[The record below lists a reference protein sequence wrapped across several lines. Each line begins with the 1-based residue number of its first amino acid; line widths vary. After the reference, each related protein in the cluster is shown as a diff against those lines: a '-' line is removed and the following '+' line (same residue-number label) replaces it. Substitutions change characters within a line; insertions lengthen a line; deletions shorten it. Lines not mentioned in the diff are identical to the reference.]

1 MESEKRHIKSGV
13 DYERYFQK
21 ADGNNDLI
29 KRHSTLQDTITFLP
43 DAIIKTYKQTALIA
57 PLFRG
62 ISIKETCKNIWNWVY
77 THINYEKDDLG
88 KEQIRSPRRSFAD
101 RFRGVDCDDYT
112 VFISS
117 ILCNLN
123 IKHTLRVAKYSV
135 KNGFQH
141 IYPVVPIGN
150 GNYITVDCVVD
161 KFNYEV
167 PFIEKIDKPMDL
179 EFLDGIDGI
188 DDADTKLNGIDA
200 EDLMHGYDGEMGD
213 LGRKRFRDSKFFK
226 GLVKVVH
233 VANLVNPG
241 AALLRVGI
249 LAALKL
255 NMFKIAERLRF
266 AYLDPDTASRKNFDM
281 GKLQRVVG
289 IKDKLEKIFYG
300 AGGKIAN
307 FKKAI
312 LKGRGNRSKEVPL
325 SGLGEIDYNDYSEE
339 HNLSQILGVESYT
352 TEMNGV
358 EGLGSLGEPATG
370 AAIAAATTVLA
381 AIAGLLKSIGSLK
394 KGGKGGDPASEAST
408 ETTSPE
414 TSQTSSS
421 DNDATASSNA
431 RSAVPSNAN
440 STGGENKSSTTDTPA
455 NDEKTATTTTT
466 DEANTS
472 TVPAINA
479 RTASSNVPAT
489 KLSTMGKVK
498 KWVSE
503 NKLATGAIAVT
514 TVGLIVWGVKTLT
527 SKPKN
532 PKIALSGTPKKSKA
546 KKRKHHH
553 AQHPSNNTHHS
564 KIKYHKLK

>member
-1 MESEKRHIKSGV
+1 
-13 DYERYFQK
+13 
-21 ADGNNDLI
+21 
-29 KRHSTLQDTITFLP
+29 
-43 DAIIKTYKQTALIA
+43 
-57 PLFRG
+57 
-62 ISIKETCKNIWNWVY
+62 
-77 THINYEKDDLG
+77 
-88 KEQIRSPRRSFAD
+88 
-101 RFRGVDCDDYT
+101 
-112 VFISS
+112 
-117 ILCNLN
+117 
-123 IKHTLRVAKYSV
+123 LRVAKYSV

-266 AYLDPDTASRKNFDM
+266 AYLDHDTASRKNFDM
-281 GKLQRVVG
+281 GKLQRIVG

-300 AGGKIAN
+300 AGGKIEN

-394 KGGKGGDPASEAST
+394 KGGKGGDPSSDAST
-408 ETTSPE
+408 ENTSQEASQSSSIGNDTTTTDTTAPSNTTS
-414 TSQTSSS
+414 TVQT
-421 DNDATASSNA
+421 DAN
-431 RSAVPSNAN
+431 N
-440 STGGENKSSTTDTPA
+440 TGGENKSSTTDTPA
-455 NDEKTATTTTT
+455 NDDKTATTTTT

-472 TVPAINA
+472 TMPAVSA
-479 RTASSNVPAT
+479 RAANSNTPAT
-489 KLSTMGKVK
+489 QLSAMEKAK

-514 TVGLIVWGVKTLT
+514 TIGLIAWGVKTLT

-532 PKIALSGTPKKSKA
+532 PKIALSGAPKKSKA
-546 KKRKHHH
+546 KKKKHHH
-553 AQHPSNNTHHS
+553 AQHPSNNTHIP